1 MLIEILCFH
10 TLKQDCREEMLV
22 SNAGADSQRSR
33 GINLQVEMAWLSETN
48 LIPESLSN
56 AEEKKDI
63 TELQVKVEYQHI
75 RNHILRMT

>member
-1 MLIEILCFH
+1 MDD
-10 TLKQDCREEMLV
+10 TA
-22 SNAGADSQRSR
+22 SNQRTE

-48 LIPESLSN
+48 LISQSLSN

>member
-33 GINLQVEMAWLSETN
+33 NLQVEMAWLSETN
-48 LIPESLSN
+48 LIPQSLSN

-63 TELQVKVEYQHI
+63 TELQVKVEYQRI